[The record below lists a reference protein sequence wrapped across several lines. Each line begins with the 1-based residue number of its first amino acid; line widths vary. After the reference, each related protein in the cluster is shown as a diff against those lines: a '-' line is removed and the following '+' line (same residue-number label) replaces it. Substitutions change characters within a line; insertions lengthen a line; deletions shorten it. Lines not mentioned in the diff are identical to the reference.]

1 MVKAHLRNH
10 QQIFF
15 PMEKSD
21 WSMDFGKPRPDRKVA
36 YGDHASDEWRS
47 SFTAILLMLMICG
60 KLPAF
65 AHKHQEVK

>member
-1 MVKAHLRNH
+1 
-10 QQIFF
+10 
-15 PMEKSD
+15 MEKSD

-60 KLPAF
+60 KIPAF